1 MHLLDDH
8 PSASKY
14 LLGAYSEGGS
24 GLHDWNTVMDRDGK
38 GKNIQTNK
46 KQKTPILMKFISQEE
61 VTDKK

>member
-24 GLHDWNTVMDRDGK
+24 GLHAWNTIMDRDGK

-46 KQKTPILMKFISQEE
+46 QKKPILMKFISQEE